1 MNGDLEGF
9 APFWNLWSFGGCPF
23 IQLFDCSLAGIHD
36 GKKFGENDFELWL
49 FEIRVESCIELFGV
63 LLDEKSELAELFLAV
78 FEREGFLGIV
88 GGSKSS
94 VELEGGI
101 SLQILLR
108 GIDRTYI
115 VDVGES

>member
-1 MNGDLEGF
+1 M
-9 APFWNLWSFGGCPF
+9 
-23 IQLFDCSLAGIHD
+23 
-36 GKKFGENDFELWL
+36 
-49 FEIRVESCIELFGV
+49 ESCIELFGV

-94 VELEGGI
+94 VDLEGGI